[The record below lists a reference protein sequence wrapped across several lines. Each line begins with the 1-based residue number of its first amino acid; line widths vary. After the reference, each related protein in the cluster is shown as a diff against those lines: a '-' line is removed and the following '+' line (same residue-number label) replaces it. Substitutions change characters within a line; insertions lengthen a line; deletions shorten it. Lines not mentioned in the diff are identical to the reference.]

1 MVDEI
6 PKNIEYKHTRKNINT
21 LIEDLIVGKLKGKKK
36 VTIIINCRKNKR

>member
-21 LIEDLIVGKLKGKKK
+21 LIEDLILGKLKE
-36 VTIIINCRKNKR
+36 N